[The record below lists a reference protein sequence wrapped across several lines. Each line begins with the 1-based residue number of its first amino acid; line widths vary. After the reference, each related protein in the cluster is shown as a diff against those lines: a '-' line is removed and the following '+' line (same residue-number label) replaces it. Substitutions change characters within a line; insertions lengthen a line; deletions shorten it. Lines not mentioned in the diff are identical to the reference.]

1 MEICSKI
8 TGLEKL
14 SGSFLFHTDN
24 ADIKIYFLTDQVI
37 RVRASFDKE
46 FAEESYVLSA
56 TAWEDRLDGL
66 FKEERARLNPVTPS
80 CEDNGKTF
88 IFKTES
94 LRLEFDK
101 DPLCIRLYDNEG
113 TELYSSLAGSPF
125 ILDSNKRVNHYS
137 RMNEDDCFYGFG
149 EKAGLLN
156 KNKTFLR
163 QRATDAMGYDPIKT
177 DTLYKHIPFYIRLD
191 RKTQKALGIF
201 YHNFYESVFN
211 MGCEKSNYWPRYT
224 YWQADGGDIDLFFI
238 GGNCIKKIVDNYTML
253 TGRPAL
259 LPKRA
264 LGYQGSSMYYPE
276 LEKDSDDAVLN
287 FIDTIKEE
295 GFPIDGFH
303 LSSGYTS
310 QNGKRCVFTWN
321 TTRFKNPREYFAAMN
336 EKGAQNVPNVKP
348 GILLAHPLF
357 EEFNSRDV
365 FVKDSKDPS
374 KFAAGCWWGGTGAFW
389 DFTKPE
395 ARRAWKDYLIENVID
410 VGTDSIWDDNCEYDS
425 ILDKDSKVDFDGK
438 GGTIGQLKPLMSTI
452 MCKIGGDA
460 VREHNGNARPYIVC
474 RSGSTGIQKY
484 AQTWCG
490 DNYTSWDTLKY
501 NIPIITGMGLSGQ
514 PNEGADIGGFAGP
527 APDEELFVRW
537 VQNGI
542 FQARFS
548 IHSASNDNTVTEPWM
563 FRNSADIIRNA
574 VLLRYRM
581 TPYLYSAEYQASLT
595 GAPVMRALVYEFQK
609 DPKVY
614 DESFEFMFGRD
625 ILVANVIEPGAK
637 SKCVYLPSGC
647 KWYDWTDNF
656 KCYEGG
662 QKIEVPVDITS
673 IPMFIREGAIIPFA
687 DNQLMSME
695 RDHTTALH
703 ITAAPTLNGEE
714 SLYTLYDDDG
724 VSNDFQKGIFRK
736 TEIRMSGQSVVKV
749 EFSSQGD
756 YQDFVES
763 VMVEMIRKD
772 RSPFWVALGDTKLEH
787 FLNRKKF
794 EAASCGWY
802 YSQTKKAVLVKYPN
816 PKKNITLT
824 VSFEDFDLI
833 GM

>member
-14 SGSFLFHTDN
+14 NGAFLLHTDN
-24 ADIKIYFLTDQVI
+24 ADIKIYFMTDEII
-37 RVRASFDKE
+37 RVRVSFDKE
-46 FAEESYVLSA
+46 FAEESYVLA
-56 TAWEDRLDGL
+56 TTAWDDRLDEL
-66 FKEERARLNPVTPS
+66 FKGERKKIIPVEPLF
-80 CEDNGKTF
+80 EDKNSNF
-88 IFKTES
+88 IFSTEK
-94 LRLEFDK
+94 LRLEIDK
-101 DPLCIRLYDNEG
+101 DPICIKLYDKENS
-113 TELYSSLAGSPF
+113 ELYSSLSGSPF

-149 EKAGLLN
+149 EKTGLLN

-163 QRATDAMGYDPIKT
+163 QRATDAMGYDPEKA

-191 RKTQKALGIF
+191 RKTQKAIGLF

-211 MGCEKSNYWPRYT
+211 MGCEKSNYWARYS

-238 GGNCIKKIVDNYTML
+238 AGNSIKKIVDNYTLL

-287 FIDTIKEE
+287 FIDTIKDE

-303 LSSGYTS
+303 LSSGYTT

-321 TTRFKNPREYFAAMN
+321 TTRFKNPRAYFAAMN

-348 GILLAHPLF
+348 GILLSHPLF
-357 EEFNSRDV
+357 DEFNSKDV
-365 FVKDSKDPS
+365 FVKDSKDSS
-374 KFAAGCWWGGTGAFW
+374 KFAKGCWWGGTGAFW
-389 DFTKPE
+389 DYTKPE
-395 ARRAWKDYLIENVID
+395 ARRAWKDYLIQNVID
-410 VGTDSIWDDNCEYDS
+410 IGTDSIWDDNCEYDS

-438 GGTIGQLKPLMSTI
+438 GGTIAQLKPLMSTI

-460 VREHNGNARPYIVC
+460 VREHNENARPYIVC
-474 RSGSTGIQKY
+474 RSGSSGIQKY

-490 DNYTSWDTLKY
+490 DNYTSWKTLKY

-563 FRNSADIIRNA
+563 FRNSAEIIRNA
-574 VLLRYRM
+574 VLLRYRF
-581 TPYLYSAEYQASLT
+581 TPYLYSAEYEASKN
-595 GAPVMRALVYEFQK
+595 GAPVMRALVYEFQN
-609 DPKVY
+609 DSKVY
-614 DESFEFMFGRD
+614 DESFEFMYGRD
-625 ILVANVIEPGAK
+625 ILVANVIEPGVKTK
-637 SKCVYLPSGC
+637 SVYLPSGC
-647 KWYDWTDNF
+647 KWYDWNDNF

-662 QKIEVPVDITS
+662 QTIEIPVTLET

-687 DNQLMSME
+687 ENQLMNME
-695 RDHTTALH
+695 RDNTKSLH
-703 ITAAPTLNGEE
+703 IIMAPGFDRN
-714 SLYTLYDDDG
+714 YTLYDDDG
-724 VSNDFQKGIFRK
+724 VTNDFQKGIFRK
-736 TEIRMSGQSVVKV
+736 TEIKMTGKNVVKV
-749 EFSSQGD
+749 EFSSEGN
-756 YQDFVES
+756 YNDFVEN
-763 VMVEMIRKD
+763 VTVEMIRKD
-772 RSPFWVALGDTKLEH
+772 RSPFWVTLGDEKLEH

-794 EAASCGWY
+794 ESSEKGWY

-816 PKKNITLT
+816 PKKNIILT

>member
-8 TGLEKL
+8 TGVEALDASYML
-14 SGSFLFHTDN
+14 HTNN
-24 ADIKIYFLTDQVI
+24 ADIKLYFLTDEII
-37 RVRASFDKE
+37 RVRASFNKE
-46 FAEESYVLSA
+46 FAEESYVLA
-56 TAWEDRLDGL
+56 MTAWEDRLDSL
-66 FKEERARLNPVTPS
+66 FDGERTRVEPAKIKFEESDTNFVFSTAKLKLEVAKNPI
-80 CEDNGKTF
+80 CIK
-88 IFKTES
+88 
-94 LRLEFDK
+94 LFDA
-101 DPLCIRLYDNEG
+101 EG
-113 TELYSSLAGSPF
+113 DELYSSLSGSPF

-137 RMNEDDCFYGFG
+137 RMKEEDCFYGFG

-191 RKTQKALGIF
+191 RDTQKAVGMF

-224 YWQADGGDIDLFFI
+224 YWQADGGDIDLFLI
-238 GGNCIKKIVDNYTML
+238 GGNCIKRIVDNYTKL
-253 TGRPAL
+253 TGRPTL

-321 TTRFKNPREYFAAMN
+321 KTRFKDPKAYFATMN

-348 GILLAHPLF
+348 GILLEHPLF
-357 EEFNSRDV
+357 DEFNAKGV
-365 FVKDSKDPS
+365 FVKDSKNSS
-374 KFAAGCWWGGTGAFW
+374 KFAEGCWWGGIGAFW
-389 DFTKPE
+389 DFTNPK
-395 ARRAWKDYLIENVID
+395 ARRAWKDYLIQNVID

-425 ILDKDSKVDFDGK
+425 ILDKDAKVDFDGK
-438 GGTIGQLKPLMSTI
+438 GSTIGELKPLMSTI

-460 VREHNGNARPYIVC
+460 VREHNANARPYIVC
-474 RSGSTGIQKY
+474 RSGSSGIQKY

-490 DNYTSWDTLKY
+490 DNYTSWDSLKY
-501 NIPIITGMGLSGQ
+501 NIPMITSMGLSGQ

-563 FRNSADIIRNA
+563 FKNSAGIIRDA

-581 TPYLYSAEYQASLT
+581 TPYLYSAEYEATLT
-595 GAPVMRALVYEFQK
+595 GAPVMRALVYEFQN
-609 DPKVY
+609 DSNVY
-614 DESFEFMFGRD
+614 NESFEFMYGRD
-625 ILVANVIEPGAK
+625 ILVANVIEQGEK
-637 SKCVYLPSGC
+637 LKKIYLPKGC
-647 KWYDWTDNF
+647 KWYDWNDNF
-656 KCYEGG
+656 KCYDGG
-662 QKIEVPVDITS
+662 QTIEIPVTLET
-673 IPMFIREGAIIPFA
+673 IPMFIREGAIIPMA

-695 RDHTTALH
+695 REHVIDLH
-703 ITAAPTLNGEE
+703 LTLAPAQGVERTF
-714 SLYTLYDDDG
+714 TLYDDDG
-724 VSNDFQKGIFRK
+724 VSNDFKKGVFRK
-736 TEIRMSGQSVVKV
+736 TEISMSGSSVVKV
-749 EFSSQGD
+749 DFTSAGS
-756 YQDFVES
+756 YYDFVEN
-763 VMVEMIRKD
+763 VTVEMIRKD
-772 RSPFWVALGDTKLEH
+772 RSPYWVALGDEKLEH

-794 EAASCGWY
+794 EASKSGWY
-802 YSQTKKAVLVKYPN
+802 YSQTKKAVIIKYPN
-816 PKKNITLT
+816 PKKNTTLT